1 MKLEWNL
8 KYLFVDNKAF
18 YQEIDNVKAA
28 LIELKNNSKGEL
40 NLEKLLTLL
49 DEEWKI
55 KKSINYILVY
65 GSLMYYKDIN
75 NEECIAL
82 KREAE
87 EFNNTI
93 SSELKAVDTV
103 ILNYGQ
109 EKVLELCR
117 MDDRFKIYEQYLNNL
132 FRMQEHVQNE
142 EINDEIKKNNDLIN
156 EQKNNYNELLKN
168 INYGEIEK
176 NNSTITLTATNIN
189 KYLAARDRETRKQAF
204 LVFNRSFETITDTL
218 ASSLNE
224 VLRYRIE
231 NAELEGYNSVLE
243 ETLFTEN
250 IDSKILT
257 SLIKSVN
264 DNLPLI
270 QEYLKIKAA
279 AIDIDQPHLY
289 DFNVPLDNGIKRKF
303 TLEEAIDIIK
313 KALAPLGEEYLKTI
327 DILLD
332 GHIDATPSEKKNQSI
347 IFSWQDYSFLNFRGR
362 YADVKNLI
370 HELGHIVNYYLSKKK
385 LPFMY
390 EDSTVFVGETASIVN
405 EILLTQY
412 LIKNSQSD
420 EEKIYYLSLEIENY
434 FTSVFKQTMDTEF
447 EDELYNYCQSEEL
460 TAPILADKYFEIIK
474 KYYGENVI
482 YDKEIETEWTRLG
495 RLWRWSY
502 YSYKYAT
509 GLLIASNVVNAL
521 TIEHTLTNEK
531 YIKFL
536 EAGSSLYSLELLNLL
551 NIDLTNSD
559 VINDG
564 FKVLRE
570 DINEL
575 EKITKR

>member
-18 YQEIDNVKAA
+18 YQEIDNVKAT
-28 LIELKNNSKGEL
+28 LIELKNNSKGKL
-40 NLEKLLTLL
+40 NSEKLLTLL

-75 NEECIAL
+75 NEECITL
-82 KREAE
+82 KKEAE

-132 FRMQEHVQNE
+132 FRMQEHVQNR
-142 EINDEIKKNNDLIN
+142 EINAKIKKNNDLIN
-156 EQKNNYNELLKN
+156 KEKNNYNELLKN

-176 NNSTITLTATNIN
+176 NDSTITLTATNIN

-204 LVFNRSFETITDTL
+204 LAFNRSFETITDTL

-224 VLRYRIE
+224 VLRHRIE

-412 LIKNSQSD
+412 LIKNSQSN

-447 EDELYNYCQSEEL
+447 EDELYDYCQSEEL

-474 KYYGENVI
+474 RYYGKDVI

-564 FKVLRE
+564 FKVLRK

-575 EKITKR
+575 KKITKS

>member
-75 NEECIAL
+75 NEECITL
-82 KREAE
+82 KKEAE

-189 KYLAARDRETRKQAF
+189 KFLAARDRETRKQAF

-564 FKVLRE
+564 FKVLRK

-575 EKITKR
+575 KK

>member
-8 KYLFVDNKAF
+8 KDLFVDNKAF

-28 LIELKNNSKGEL
+28 LIELKNNSKGKL
-40 NLEKLLTLL
+40 NSEKLLTLL

-75 NEECIAL
+75 NEECITL

-117 MDDRFKIYEQYLNNL
+117 IDDRFKVYEQYLNNL

-142 EINDEIKKNNDLIN
+142 EINAKIKKNNDLIN
-156 EQKNNYNELLKN
+156 KEKNNYNELLKN

-204 LVFNRSFETITDTL
+204 LAFNKSFETITETL

-224 VLRYRIE
+224 VLRHRIE

-270 QEYLKIKAA
+270 QEYLKIKAT
-279 AIDIDQPHLY
+279 AINIDEPHLY
-289 DFNVPLDNGIKRKF
+289 DFNVPLDNGIKREF

-362 YADVKNLI
+362 YADIKNLI

-447 EDELYNYCQSEEL
+447 EDELYDYCQSEEL

-474 KYYGENVI
+474 KYYGEDVI

-521 TIEHTLTNEK
+521 TIEHTLTNKK

-564 FKVLRE
+564 FKVLRK

-575 EKITKR
+575 KKITKR

>member
-18 YQEIDNVKAA
+18 YQEIYNVKAA

-117 MDDRFKIYEQYLNNL
+117 IDDRFKIYEQYLNNL

-204 LVFNRSFETITDTL
+204 LAFNRSFETIKDTL
-218 ASSLNE
+218 ANSLNE
-224 VLRYRIE
+224 VLRHRIE

-474 KYYGENVI
+474 KYYGEDVI

-564 FKVLRE
+564 FKVLRK

>member
-28 LIELKNNSKGEL
+28 LIELKNNSKGKL
-40 NLEKLLTLL
+40 NSEKLLTLL

-75 NEECIAL
+75 NEECITL
-82 KREAE
+82 KKEAE

-132 FRMQEHVQNE
+132 FRMQEHVQNR
-142 EINDEIKKNNDLIN
+142 EINAKIKKNNDLIN
-156 EQKNNYNELLKN
+156 KEKNNYNELLKN

-176 NNSTITLTATNIN
+176 NDSTITLTATNIN

-204 LVFNRSFETITDTL
+204 LAFNRSFETITDTL

-224 VLRYRIE
+224 VLRHRIE

-390 EDSTVFVGETASIVN
+390 GDSTVFVGETASIVN

-412 LIKNSQSD
+412 LIKNSQSA

-447 EDELYNYCQSEEL
+447 EDELYDYCQSEEL

-474 KYYGENVI
+474 KYYGEDVI

-521 TIEHTLTNEK
+521 TIEHILTNEK
-531 YIKFL
+531 YMKFL

-564 FKVLRE
+564 FKVLRK

-575 EKITKR
+575 KKITKR

>member
-28 LIELKNNSKGEL
+28 LIELKNNSKGKL
-40 NLEKLLTLL
+40 NSEKLLTLL

-75 NEECIAL
+75 NEECITL
-82 KREAE
+82 KKEAE

-132 FRMQEHVQNE
+132 FRMQEHVQNR
-142 EINDEIKKNNDLIN
+142 EINAKIKKNNDLIN
-156 EQKNNYNELLKN
+156 KEKNNYNELLKN

-176 NNSTITLTATNIN
+176 EDSTITLTTTNIN

-204 LVFNRSFETITDTL
+204 LAFNKSFETITETL

-270 QEYLKIKAA
+270 QEYLKIKAT
-279 AIDIDQPHLY
+279 AINIDEPHLY
-289 DFNVPLDNGIKRKF
+289 DFNVPLDNGIKREF

-447 EDELYNYCQSEEL
+447 EDELYDYCQSEEL

-474 KYYGENVI
+474 KYYGEDVI

-531 YIKFL
+531 YMKFL

-564 FKVLRE
+564 FKVLRK

-575 EKITKR
+575 KKITKR

>member
-8 KYLFVDNKAF
+8 KDLFVDNKAF

-40 NLEKLLTLL
+40 NSEKLLTLL

-75 NEECIAL
+75 NEECITL
-82 KREAE
+82 KKEAE

-117 MDDRFKIYEQYLNNL
+117 IDDRFKIYDQYLNNL

-142 EINDEIKKNNDLIN
+142 KINDEIKKNNDLIN

-204 LVFNRSFETITDTL
+204 LAFNRSFETITDTL

-420 EEKIYYLSLEIENY
+420 EEKMYYLSLEIENY

-474 KYYGENVI
+474 KYYGEDVI

-521 TIEHTLTNEK
+521 TIEHTLTNKK

-564 FKVLRE
+564 FKVLRK

>member
-1 MKLEWNL
+1 M
-8 KYLFVDNKAF
+8 
-18 YQEIDNVKAA
+18 
-28 LIELKNNSKGEL
+28 
-40 NLEKLLTLL
+40 
-49 DEEWKI
+49 
-55 KKSINYILVY
+55 
-65 GSLMYYKDIN
+65 
-75 NEECIAL
+75 
-82 KREAE
+82 
-87 EFNNTI
+87 
-93 SSELKAVDTV
+93 
-103 ILNYGQ
+103 
-109 EKVLELCR
+109 
-117 MDDRFKIYEQYLNNL
+117 
-132 FRMQEHVQNE
+132 
-142 EINDEIKKNNDLIN
+142 
-156 EQKNNYNELLKN
+156 
-168 INYGEIEK
+168 
-176 NNSTITLTATNIN
+176 
-189 KYLAARDRETRKQAF
+189 
-204 LVFNRSFETITDTL
+204 
-218 ASSLNE
+218 NE
-224 VLRYRIE
+224 VLRHRIE

-270 QEYLKIKAA
+270 QEYLKIKAT
-279 AIDIDQPHLY
+279 AINIDEPHLY
-289 DFNVPLDNGIKRKF
+289 DFNVPLDNGIKREF

-385 LPFMY
+385 LPFLY

-447 EDELYNYCQSEEL
+447 EDELYDYCQSEEL

-474 KYYGENVI
+474 KYYGEDVI

-531 YIKFL
+531 YMKFL

-564 FKVLRE
+564 FKVLRK

-575 EKITKR
+575 KKITKR

>member
-8 KYLFVDNKAF
+8 KDLFVNNKAF

-75 NEECIAL
+75 NEECITL

-93 SSELKAVDTV
+93 SSELKTVDTV

-117 MDDRFKIYEQYLNNL
+117 IDDRFKIYEQYLNNL
-132 FRMQEHVQNE
+132 FRMQEHVQNR
-142 EINDEIKKNNDLIN
+142 EINAKIKKNNDLIN
-156 EQKNNYNELLKN
+156 KEKNNYNELLKN

-176 NNSTITLTATNIN
+176 EESTITLTTININ

-474 KYYGENVI
+474 KYYGEDVI

-564 FKVLRE
+564 FKALRE

>member
-1 MKLEWNL
+1 MRLEWNL
-8 KYLFVDNKAF
+8 KDLFVDNKAF

-40 NLEKLLTLL
+40 NSEKLLTLL
-49 DEEWKI
+49 DAEWKI

-75 NEECIAL
+75 SEECITL

-117 MDDRFKIYEQYLNNL
+117 IDDRFKIYEQYLNNL
-132 FRMQEHVQNE
+132 FRMQEHVQNR
-142 EINDEIKKNNDLIN
+142 EINAKIKKNNDLIN
-156 EQKNNYNELLKN
+156 KEKNNYNELLKN

-176 NNSTITLTATNIN
+176 EDSTITLTTTNIN

-204 LVFNRSFETITDTL
+204 LAFNKSFETITETL

-224 VLRYRIE
+224 VLRHRIE

-270 QEYLKIKAA
+270 QEYLKIKAT
-279 AIDIDQPHLY
+279 AINIDEPHLY
-289 DFNVPLDNGIKRKF
+289 DFNVPLDNGIKREF

-385 LPFMY
+385 LPFLY

-447 EDELYNYCQSEEL
+447 EDELYDYCQSEEL

-474 KYYGENVI
+474 KYYGEDVI

-531 YIKFL
+531 YMKFL

-564 FKVLRE
+564 FKVLRK

-575 EKITKR
+575 KKITKR

>member
-8 KYLFVDNKAF
+8 KDLFVDNKAF

-28 LIELKNNSKGEL
+28 LIELKNNSKGKL
-40 NLEKLLTLL
+40 NSEKLLTLL

-75 NEECIAL
+75 NEECITL

-117 MDDRFKIYEQYLNNL
+117 IDDRFKIYEQYLNNL
-132 FRMQEHVQNE
+132 FRMQEHVQNR
-142 EINDEIKKNNDLIN
+142 EINAKIKKNNDLIN
-156 EQKNNYNELLKN
+156 KEKNNYNELLKN

-176 NNSTITLTATNIN
+176 EDSTITLTATNIN
-189 KYLAARDRETRKQAF
+189 KYLAASDRETRKQAF
-204 LVFNRSFETITDTL
+204 LAFNKSFETITETL

-224 VLRYRIE
+224 VLRHRIE

-270 QEYLKIKAA
+270 QEYLKIKAT
-279 AIDIDQPHLY
+279 AINIDEPHLY
-289 DFNVPLDNGIKRKF
+289 DFNVPLDNGIKREF

-447 EDELYNYCQSEEL
+447 EDELYDYCQSEEL

-474 KYYGENVI
+474 KYYGEDVI

-531 YIKFL
+531 YMKFL

-564 FKVLRE
+564 FKVLRK

-575 EKITKR
+575 KKITKR

>member
-8 KYLFVDNKAF
+8 KDLFVDNNAF

-28 LIELKNNSKGEL
+28 LIELKNNSKGKL
-40 NLEKLLTLL
+40 NSEKLLTLL

-117 MDDRFKIYEQYLNNL
+117 IDDRFKIYEQYLNNL

-142 EINDEIKKNNDLIN
+142 EINDRIKKNNDLIN

-204 LVFNRSFETITDTL
+204 LAFNRSFETITDTL

-257 SLIKSVN
+257 SLIKTVN

-332 GHIDATPSEKKNQSI
+332 GHIDAIPSEKKNQSI

-474 KYYGENVI
+474 KYYGEDVI

-564 FKVLRE
+564 FNVLKK
-570 DINEL
+570 DI
-575 EKITKR
+575 KSWKK

>member
-40 NLEKLLTLL
+40 NSEKLLTLL
-49 DEEWKI
+49 DAEWKI

-75 NEECIAL
+75 NEECITL

-93 SSELKAVDTV
+93 SSELKTVDTV

-117 MDDRFKIYEQYLNNL
+117 IDDRFKIYEQYLNNL

-142 EINDEIKKNNDLIN
+142 EINAKIKKNNDLIN
-156 EQKNNYNELLKN
+156 KEKNNYNELLKN

-204 LVFNRSFETITDTL
+204 LAFNKSFETITDTL

-224 VLRYRIE
+224 VLRHRIE
-231 NAELEGYNSVLE
+231 NAELEGYNCVLE

-270 QEYLKIKAA
+270 QEYLKIKAT
-279 AIDIDQPHLY
+279 AINIDEPHLY
-289 DFNVPLDNGIKRKF
+289 DFNVPLDNGIKREF

-474 KYYGENVI
+474 KYYGEDVI

-521 TIEHTLTNEK
+521 TIEHTLTNKK

-564 FKVLRE
+564 FKVLRK

-575 EKITKR
+575 EKITKS

>member
-8 KYLFVDNKAF
+8 KDLFVDNKAF

-40 NLEKLLTLL
+40 NSEKLLTLL

-75 NEECIAL
+75 NEECITL

-132 FRMQEHVQNE
+132 FRMQDHVQNE

-189 KYLAARDRETRKQAF
+189 KYLAVRDRETRKQAF
-204 LVFNRSFETITDTL
+204 LAFNRSFETITDTL

-257 SLIKSVN
+257 SLIKTVN

-447 EDELYNYCQSEEL
+447 EDELYDYCQSEEL

-474 KYYGENVI
+474 KYYGEDVI

-521 TIEHTLTNEK
+521 TIEHTLTNKK

-564 FKVLRE
+564 FKVLRK

>member
-8 KYLFVDNKAF
+8 KDLFVDNKAF

-75 NEECIAL
+75 NEECITL
-82 KREAE
+82 KKEAE

-117 MDDRFKIYEQYLNNL
+117 IDDRFKIYDQYLNNL

-142 EINDEIKKNNDLIN
+142 EINDRIKKNNDLIN

-204 LVFNRSFETITDTL
+204 LAFNRSFETITDTL

-420 EEKIYYLSLEIENY
+420 EEKMYYLSLEIENY

-474 KYYGENVI
+474 KYYGEDVI

-521 TIEHTLTNEK
+521 TIEHTLTNKK

-564 FKVLRE
+564 FKVLRK

>member
-8 KYLFVDNKAF
+8 KDLFVDNKAF

-28 LIELKNNSKGEL
+28 LIELKNKSKGEL

-75 NEECIAL
+75 NEECIIL
-82 KREAE
+82 KGEAE

-93 SSELKAVDTV
+93 SSELKAVDSV

-117 MDDRFKIYEQYLNNL
+117 IDDRFKIYEQYLNNL
-132 FRMQEHVQNE
+132 FRMQEHVQNR
-142 EINDEIKKNNDLIN
+142 EINAKIKKNNDLIN
-156 EQKNNYNELLKN
+156 KEKNNYNELLKN

-176 NNSTITLTATNIN
+176 EDSTITLTTTNIN

-204 LVFNRSFETITDTL
+204 LAFNRSFETITDTL

-270 QEYLKIKAA
+270 QEYLKIKAT
-279 AIDIDQPHLY
+279 AINIDEPHLY
-289 DFNVPLDNGIKRKF
+289 DFNVPLDNGIKREF

-447 EDELYNYCQSEEL
+447 EDELYDYCQSEEL

-474 KYYGENVI
+474 KYYGEDVI

-521 TIEHTLTNEK
+521 TIEHTLTNKK

-564 FKVLRE
+564 FKVLRK

>member
-8 KYLFVDNKAF
+8 KYLFVDNNAF
-18 YQEIDNVKAA
+18 YQEINNVKAA

-40 NLEKLLTLL
+40 NSEKLLTLL

-117 MDDRFKIYEQYLNNL
+117 IDDRFKIYEQYLNNL

-204 LVFNRSFETITDTL
+204 LAFNRSFETITDTL

-231 NAELEGYNSVLE
+231 NAELEWYNSVLE

-474 KYYGENVI
+474 KYYGEDVI

-521 TIEHTLTNEK
+521 TIEHTLTSEK

-564 FKVLRE
+564 FKVLRK

>member
-28 LIELKNNSKGEL
+28 LIELKNNSKGKL
-40 NLEKLLTLL
+40 NSEKLLTLL

-75 NEECIAL
+75 NEECITL
-82 KREAE
+82 KKEAE

-142 EINDEIKKNNDLIN
+142 KINDEIKKNNDLIN

-176 NNSTITLTATNIN
+176 NDSTITLTATNIN

-204 LVFNRSFETITDTL
+204 LAFNRSFETITDTL

-362 YADVKNLI
+362 YVDVKNLI

-447 EDELYNYCQSEEL
+447 EDELYDYCQSEEL

-474 KYYGENVI
+474 KYYGEDVI

-559 VINDG
+559 VINNG
-564 FKVLRE
+564 FKVLRK

-575 EKITKR
+575 KKITKS

>member
-8 KYLFVDNKAF
+8 KDLFVDNKAF

-75 NEECIAL
+75 NEECITL

-117 MDDRFKIYEQYLNNL
+117 IDDRFKIYEQYLNNL

-142 EINDEIKKNNDLIN
+142 EINAKIKKNNDLIN
-156 EQKNNYNELLKN
+156 KEKNNYNELLKN

-204 LVFNRSFETITDTL
+204 LAFNKSFETITETL

-224 VLRYRIE
+224 VLRHRIE

-270 QEYLKIKAA
+270 QEYLKIKAT
-279 AIDIDQPHLY
+279 AINIDEPHLY
-289 DFNVPLDNGIKRKF
+289 DFNVPLDNGIKREF

-447 EDELYNYCQSEEL
+447 EDELYDYCQSEEL

-474 KYYGENVI
+474 KYYGEDVI

-521 TIEHTLTNEK
+521 TIEHTLTNKK

-564 FKVLRE
+564 FKVLRK

-575 EKITKR
+575 KKITKR

>member
-8 KYLFVDNKAF
+8 KDLFVDNKAF

-75 NEECIAL
+75 NEECITL
-82 KREAE
+82 KKEAE

-103 ILNYGQ
+103 ILNYGP

-142 EINDEIKKNNDLIN
+142 KINDEIKKNNDLIN

-176 NNSTITLTATNIN
+176 NDSTITLTATNIN

-204 LVFNRSFETITDTL
+204 LAFNRSFETITDTL

-412 LIKNSQSD
+412 LIKNSQSA

-447 EDELYNYCQSEEL
+447 EDELYDYCQSEEL

-474 KYYGENVI
+474 RYYGKDVI

-559 VINDG
+559 VINNG
-564 FKVLRE
+564 FKVLRK

-575 EKITKR
+575 KKITKS

>member
-28 LIELKNNSKGEL
+28 LIELKNNSKGKL
-40 NLEKLLTLL
+40 NSEKLLTLL

-75 NEECIAL
+75 NEECITL
-82 KREAE
+82 KKEAE

-434 FTSVFKQTMDTEF
+434 FTFVFKQTMDTEF
-447 EDELYNYCQSEEL
+447 EDELYDYCQSEEL

-474 KYYGENVI
+474 KYYGEDVI

-536 EAGSSLYSLELLNLL
+536 EAGSSLYSLELLKLL

-564 FKVLRE
+564 FEVLRK

>member
-1 MKLEWNL
+1 MRLEWNL
-8 KYLFVDNKAF
+8 KDLFVDNKAF
-18 YQEIDNVKAA
+18 YQEIDNVKVA

-40 NLEKLLTLL
+40 NSEKLLTLL
-49 DEEWKI
+49 DAEWKI

-75 NEECIAL
+75 NEECITL

-93 SSELKAVDTV
+93 SSELKTVDTV

-117 MDDRFKIYEQYLNNL
+117 IDDRFKIYEQYLNNL

-142 EINDEIKKNNDLIN
+142 EINAKIKKNNDLIN
-156 EQKNNYNELLKN
+156 KEKNNYNELLKN

-204 LVFNRSFETITDTL
+204 LAFNRSFETITDTL

-303 TLEEAIDIIK
+303 TIEEAIDIIK

-447 EDELYNYCQSEEL
+447 EDELYDYCQSEEL

-474 KYYGENVI
+474 KYYGEDVI

-521 TIEHTLTNEK
+521 TIEHTLTNKK

-564 FKVLRE
+564 FKVLRK

-575 EKITKR
+575 KKITKR

>member
-8 KYLFVDNKAF
+8 KDLFVDNKAF

-75 NEECIAL
+75 NEECITL

-109 EKVLELCR
+109 EKVFELCR
-117 MDDRFKIYEQYLNNL
+117 IDDRFKIYEQYLNNL

-142 EINDEIKKNNDLIN
+142 KINDEIKKNNDLIN
-156 EQKNNYNELLKN
+156 KEKNNYNELLKN

-204 LVFNRSFETITDTL
+204 LAFNRSFETITDTL

-270 QEYLKIKAA
+270 QEYLKIKAT
-279 AIDIDQPHLY
+279 AINIDEPHLY
-289 DFNVPLDNGIKRKF
+289 DFNVPLDNGIKREF

-474 KYYGENVI
+474 KYYGEDVI

-521 TIEHTLTNEK
+521 TIEHTLTNKK

-564 FKVLRE
+564 FKVLRK

-575 EKITKR
+575 EKITNR

>member
-18 YQEIDNVKAA
+18 YQEIYNVKAA

-109 EKVLELCR
+109 EKVFELCR
-117 MDDRFKIYEQYLNNL
+117 IDDRFKIYEQYLNNL

-204 LVFNRSFETITDTL
+204 LAFNRSFETIKDTL
-218 ASSLNE
+218 ANSLNE
-224 VLRYRIE
+224 VLRHRIE

-474 KYYGENVI
+474 KYYGKDVI

-564 FKVLRE
+564 FKVLRK

>member
-40 NLEKLLTLL
+40 NSEKLLTLL
-49 DEEWKI
+49 DAEWKI

-75 NEECIAL
+75 NEECITL

-93 SSELKAVDTV
+93 SSELKTVDTV

-117 MDDRFKIYEQYLNNL
+117 IDDRFKIYEQYLNNL

-142 EINDEIKKNNDLIN
+142 EINAKIKKNNDLIN
-156 EQKNNYNELLKN
+156 KEKNNYNELLKN

-204 LVFNRSFETITDTL
+204 LAFNRSFETITDTL

-405 EILLTQY
+405 EILLIQY

-447 EDELYNYCQSEEL
+447 EDELYDYCQSEEL

-474 KYYGENVI
+474 KYYGEDVI

-521 TIEHTLTNEK
+521 TIEHTLTNKK

-564 FKVLRE
+564 FKVLRK

-575 EKITKR
+575 EKITKS

>member
-8 KYLFVDNKAF
+8 KDLFVDNKAF

-28 LIELKNNSKGEL
+28 LIELKNNSKGKL
-40 NLEKLLTLL
+40 NSEKLLTLL

-75 NEECIAL
+75 NEECITL

-117 MDDRFKIYEQYLNNL
+117 IDDRFKIYEQYLNNL

-142 EINDEIKKNNDLIN
+142 EINAKIKKNNDLVN
-156 EQKNNYNELLKN
+156 KEKNNYNELLKN

-176 NNSTITLTATNIN
+176 NDSTITLTATNIN

-204 LVFNRSFETITDTL
+204 LAFNKSFETITETL

-224 VLRYRIE
+224 VLRHRIE

-474 KYYGENVI
+474 KYYGEDVI

-531 YIKFL
+531 YMKFL

-564 FKVLRE
+564 FKVLRK

-575 EKITKR
+575 KKITKR

>member
-8 KYLFVDNKAF
+8 KDLFVDNKAF

-28 LIELKNNSKGEL
+28 LIELKNNSKGKL
-40 NLEKLLTLL
+40 NSEKLLTLL

-75 NEECIAL
+75 NEECITL

-142 EINDEIKKNNDLIN
+142 KINDEIKKNNDLIN

-204 LVFNRSFETITDTL
+204 LAFNRSFETITDTL

-224 VLRYRIE
+224 VLRHRIE

-362 YADVKNLI
+362 YVDVKNLI

-447 EDELYNYCQSEEL
+447 EDELYDYCQSEEL

-474 KYYGENVI
+474 RYYGKDVI

-559 VINDG
+559 VINNG
-564 FKVLRE
+564 FKVLRK

-575 EKITKR
+575 KKITKS

>member
-8 KYLFVDNKAF
+8 KDLFVDNKAF

-75 NEECIAL
+75 NEECIIL
-82 KREAE
+82 KGEAE

-93 SSELKAVDTV
+93 SSELKAVDSV

-117 MDDRFKIYEQYLNNL
+117 IDDRFKIYEQYLNNL
-132 FRMQEHVQNE
+132 FRMQEHVQNR
-142 EINDEIKKNNDLIN
+142 EINAKIKKNNDLIN
-156 EQKNNYNELLKN
+156 KEKNNYNELLKN

-176 NNSTITLTATNIN
+176 EDSTITLTTTNIN

-204 LVFNRSFETITDTL
+204 LAFNRSFETITDTL

-270 QEYLKIKAA
+270 QEYLKIKAT
-279 AIDIDQPHLY
+279 AINIDEPHLY

-447 EDELYNYCQSEEL
+447 EDELYDYCQSEEL

-474 KYYGENVI
+474 KYYGEDVI

-521 TIEHTLTNEK
+521 TIEHTLTNKK

-564 FKVLRE
+564 FKVLRK

>member
-18 YQEIDNVKAA
+18 YQEIYNVKAA

-109 EKVLELCR
+109 EKVFELCR
-117 MDDRFKIYEQYLNNL
+117 IDDRFKIYEQYLNNL

-204 LVFNRSFETITDTL
+204 LAFNRSFETIKDTL
-218 ASSLNE
+218 ANSLNE
-224 VLRYRIE
+224 VLRHRIE

-474 KYYGENVI
+474 KYYGEDVI

-564 FKVLRE
+564 FKVLRK

>member
-1 MKLEWNL
+1 MRLEWNL
-8 KYLFVDNKAF
+8 KDLFVDNKAF
-18 YQEIDNVKAA
+18 YQEIDNVKVA

-40 NLEKLLTLL
+40 NSEKLLTLL
-49 DEEWKI
+49 DAEWKI

-75 NEECIAL
+75 NEECITL

-93 SSELKAVDTV
+93 SSELKTVDTV

-117 MDDRFKIYEQYLNNL
+117 IDDRFKIYEQYLNNL

-142 EINDEIKKNNDLIN
+142 EINAKIKKNNDLIN
-156 EQKNNYNELLKN
+156 KEKNNYNELLKN

-176 NNSTITLTATNIN
+176 NDSTITLTATNIN

-204 LVFNRSFETITDTL
+204 LTFNKSFETITETL

-224 VLRYRIE
+224 VLRHRIE

-474 KYYGENVI
+474 KYYGEDLI

-531 YIKFL
+531 YMEFL
-536 EAGSSLYSLELLNLL
+536 EAGSSLYSLDLLNLL

-564 FKVLRE
+564 FKVLRK

-575 EKITKR
+575 KKITKS

>member
-8 KYLFVDNKAF
+8 KDLFVDNKAF

-40 NLEKLLTLL
+40 NSEKLLTLL

-75 NEECIAL
+75 NEECITL
-82 KREAE
+82 KKEAE

-117 MDDRFKIYEQYLNNL
+117 IDDRFKIYDQYLNNL

-142 EINDEIKKNNDLIN
+142 EINDRIKKNNDLIN

-204 LVFNRSFETITDTL
+204 LAFNRSFETITDTL

-347 IFSWQDYSFLNFRGR
+347 IFSWQDYSILNFRGR

-420 EEKIYYLSLEIENY
+420 EEKMYYLSLEIENY

-474 KYYGENVI
+474 KYYGEDVI

-521 TIEHTLTNEK
+521 TIEHTLTNKK

-564 FKVLRE
+564 FKVLRK

-575 EKITKR
+575 KKITKR

>member
-8 KYLFVDNKAF
+8 KDLFVDNKAF

-75 NEECIAL
+75 NEECIIL
-82 KREAE
+82 KGEAE

-93 SSELKAVDTV
+93 SSELKAVDSV

-117 MDDRFKIYEQYLNNL
+117 IDDRFKIYEQYLNNL
-132 FRMQEHVQNE
+132 FRMQEHVQNR
-142 EINDEIKKNNDLIN
+142 EINAKIKKNNDLIN
-156 EQKNNYNELLKN
+156 KEKNNYNELLKN

-176 NNSTITLTATNIN
+176 EDSTITLTTTNIN

-204 LVFNRSFETITDTL
+204 LAFNRSFETITDTL

-270 QEYLKIKAA
+270 QEYLKIKAT
-279 AIDIDQPHLY
+279 AINIDEPHLY
-289 DFNVPLDNGIKRKF
+289 DFNVPLDNGIKREF

-447 EDELYNYCQSEEL
+447 EDELYDYCQSEEL

-474 KYYGENVI
+474 KYYGEDVI

-521 TIEHTLTNEK
+521 TIEHTLTNKK

-564 FKVLRE
+564 FKVLRK

>member
-8 KYLFVDNKAF
+8 KYLFVDNNAF

-28 LIELKNNSKGEL
+28 LIELKNNSKGKL
-40 NLEKLLTLL
+40 NSEKLLTLL

-117 MDDRFKIYEQYLNNL
+117 IDDRFKIYDQYLNNL
-132 FRMQEHVQNE
+132 FRMQDHVQNE
-142 EINDEIKKNNDLIN
+142 EINDRIKKNNDLIN

-204 LVFNRSFETITDTL
+204 LAFNRSFETITDTL

-420 EEKIYYLSLEIENY
+420 EEKMYYLSLEIENY

-474 KYYGENVI
+474 RYHGKDVI

-521 TIEHTLTNEK
+521 TIEHTLTNKK

-564 FKVLRE
+564 FKVLRK

>member
-8 KYLFVDNKAF
+8 KDLFADNKDF
-18 YQEIDNVKAA
+18 YQEIDNVKIA
-28 LIELKNNSKGEL
+28 LIELKNTCKNKL
-40 NLEKLLTLL
+40 NKEKLLTLL

-75 NEECIAL
+75 NKECITL
-82 KREAE
+82 KKEAE

-103 ILNYGQ
+103 ILKYGQ

-142 EINDEIKKNNDLIN
+142 EVNAKIKKNNDLIN
-156 EQKNNYNELLKN
+156 KQKNNYNEILKSV
-168 INYGEIEK
+168 NYGEIEK

-204 LVFNRSFETITDTL
+204 LAFNRSFETITDTL

-250 IDSKILT
+250 IDPKILT
-257 SLIKSVN
+257 SLSKSVN
-264 DNLPLI
+264 DNLPLM
-270 QEYLKIKAA
+270 QEYLKIKAD
-279 AIDIDQPHLY
+279 AINIDEPHLY

-332 GHIDATPSEKKNQSI
+332 GHIDATPSERKNQSI

-362 YADVKNLI
+362 YADIKNLI

-434 FTSVFKQTMDTEF
+434 LTSVFKQTMHTEF

-474 KYYGENVI
+474 RYYGKDVI

-509 GLLIASNVVNAL
+509 GLLIASNVVNSL

-531 YIKFL
+531 YMEFL
-536 EAGSSLYSLELLNLL
+536 GAGSSLYSLELLKML
-551 NIDLTNSD
+551 NIDLTSSD

-564 FKVLRE
+564 FKVLRK

-575 EKITKR
+575 KKITKR

>member
-18 YQEIDNVKAA
+18 YQGIDNVKAA
-28 LIELKNNSKGEL
+28 LIELKNNSKGKL
-40 NLEKLLTLL
+40 NSEKLLTLL

-75 NEECIAL
+75 NEECITL
-82 KREAE
+82 KKEAE

-142 EINDEIKKNNDLIN
+142 KINDEIKKNNDLIN

-204 LVFNRSFETITDTL
+204 LAFNRSFETITDTL

-250 IDSKILT
+250 IDFKILT

-362 YADVKNLI
+362 YVDVKNLI

-447 EDELYNYCQSEEL
+447 EDELYDYCQSEEL

-474 KYYGENVI
+474 RYYGKDVI

-564 FKVLRE
+564 FKVLRK

-575 EKITKR
+575 KKITKS

>member
-8 KYLFVDNKAF
+8 KDLFVDNKAF

-28 LIELKNNSKGEL
+28 LIELKNNSKGKL
-40 NLEKLLTLL
+40 NSEKLLTLL

-75 NEECIAL
+75 NEECITL

-142 EINDEIKKNNDLIN
+142 KINDEIKKNNDLIN

-204 LVFNRSFETITDTL
+204 LAFNRSFETITDTL

-224 VLRYRIE
+224 VLRHRIE

-362 YADVKNLI
+362 YVDVKNLI

-447 EDELYNYCQSEEL
+447 EDELYDYCQSEEL

-474 KYYGENVI
+474 RYYGKDVI

-551 NIDLTNSD
+551 NIDLPNSD
-559 VINDG
+559 VINNG
-564 FKVLRE
+564 FKVLRK

-575 EKITKR
+575 KKITKS